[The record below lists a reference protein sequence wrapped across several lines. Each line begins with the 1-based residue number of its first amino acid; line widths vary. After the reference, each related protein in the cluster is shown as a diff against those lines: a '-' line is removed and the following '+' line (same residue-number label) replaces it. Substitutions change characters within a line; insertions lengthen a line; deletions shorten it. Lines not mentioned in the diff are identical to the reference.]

1 MALKSVSTAELRREL
16 DRREKGA
23 SRLQARRDKLAKKLA
38 ALEDELSSLGLA
50 SAGSRRGRKPGRRAG
65 AARKGRRAAKGRR
78 AGGRKRAHNAVS
90 LPETIGKLVKVG
102 ATVSPAEVAAS
113 VRKTGYKST
122 AAHFGM
128 MVSNALSKDSRF
140 KRLSRGQYQRVK

>member
-16 DRREKGA
+16 ARREKGA

-38 ALEDELSSLGLA
+38 ALEDELTSLGL
-50 SAGSRRGRKPGRRAG
+50 SSGGGSRGRKPGRRAG
-65 AARKGRRAAKGRR
+65 TGRKAGPRKG
-78 AGGRKRAHNAVS
+78 AGGRKRAKNAVS
-90 LPETIGKLVKVG
+90 LPETICKVVKVG
-102 ATVSPAEVAAS
+102 ATVSPAEVATA

-128 MVSNALSKDSRF
+128 MVSNSLSKDARF